1 MNSKSLRFVV
11 VMVLLLG
18 ACANPY
24 QFILTTPK
32 TIAVDEKL
40 SFSLSEK
47 NEKEIDSVR
56 FYLDGKRLESNEN
69 VDIAAMRLGKHALS
83 ATVFYGERQ
92 KQLTNTIVFLA
103 ENEPEIYDFELINEF
118 PHDGDAFTQG
128 LEFHNGFLYESTGQ
142 YRASTLRKVAL
153 ETGEILQ
160 KIDLQPNH
168 FGEGLTI
175 IDDKIIQ
182 LTWKAKKGFVYN
194 LADFTKVKEFFY
206 GESEEGWGLAHDDRR
221 LIKTDGTERV
231 WFLDKENQNEQGFI
245 EVYTHDRVIDKLNEI
260 EYINGKIYS
269 NKWQQN
275 SIVIINPKNGAVE
288 GIADLRGLQTKAEQK
303 GSDNVLNGIAYDAEN
318 DRLFVTGKKWN
329 KLFEI
334 KLIKRQ

>member
-1 MNSKSLRFVV
+1 MPKNL
-11 VMVLLLG
+11 
-18 ACANPY
+18 
-24 QFILTTPK
+24 ILTS
-32 TIAVDEKL
+32 IL
-40 SFSLSEK
+40 LFS
-47 NEKEIDSVR
+47 I
-56 FYLDGKRLESNEN
+56 
-69 VDIAAMRLGKHALS
+69 ALS
-83 ATVFYGERQ
+83 SSSCVQQGQSEPTTPNQGAIAQ
-92 KQLTNTIVFLA
+92 NTA
-103 ENEPEIYDFELINEF
+103 ETPALNIAQNPETKNIPIQQYRIMNTY
-118 PHDGDAFTQG
+118 PHDNQAFTQG
-128 LEFHNGFLYESTGQ
+128 LLYHQGFLYEGTGLRGQ
-142 YRASTLRKVAL
+142 SSLRKVDL
-153 ETGEILQ
+153 ETGKVLQ
-160 KIDLQPNH
+160 LYNLPDRY
-168 FGEGLTI
+168 FGEGI
-175 IDDKIIQ
+175 VIWQDKIIQ

-288 GIADLRGLQTKAEQK
+288 GIADLRGLQTKAGQK